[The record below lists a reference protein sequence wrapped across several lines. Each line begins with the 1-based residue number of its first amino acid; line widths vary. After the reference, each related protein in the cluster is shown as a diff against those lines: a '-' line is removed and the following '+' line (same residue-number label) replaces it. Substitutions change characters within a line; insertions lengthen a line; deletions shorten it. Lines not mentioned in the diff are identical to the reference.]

1 MYVWYVQ
8 WYIFIYSFKEKRETY
23 IGDKSGSEVRTEV
36 YVVRSIIYMIEKERE
51 RRRRVGTIHILCMYV
66 MPCHALKAPL
76 SKHTS
81 KKKKLKKRKKI
92 LL

>member
-1 MYVWYVQ
+1 MVL
-8 WYIFIYSFKEKRETY
+8 YIFIYSFKEKRETY

-51 RRRRVGTIHILCMYV
+51 RVGTIHILCMYV

-81 KKKKLKKRKKI
+81 KKKRLKKRKKI